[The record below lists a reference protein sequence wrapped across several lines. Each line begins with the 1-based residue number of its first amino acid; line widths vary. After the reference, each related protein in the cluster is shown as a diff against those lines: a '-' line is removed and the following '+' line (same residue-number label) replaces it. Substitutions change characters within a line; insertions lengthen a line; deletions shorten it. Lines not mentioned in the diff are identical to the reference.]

1 MSPPDSHLRFTK
13 LFVAAQPSLYGYLMS
28 LVHDRQAADELI
40 QELAE
45 RLWHKF
51 PDYESSR
58 PFVAWGIGFA
68 RYLAMEWRRRQRRLP
83 LPLDDATLEALAE
96 AAEQDVPAQD
106 ARLEALRDCLRKLTD
121 RQREILRQRYEES
134 TPVAAMAATVPRL
147 TPPEASVRQ
156 RPRQRA
162 TQARRSSR
170 LMLSSRIGNSHQK
183 RPLRRRPPSMR
194 IICPRAPSPHGL

>member
-1 MSPPDSHLRFTK
+1 MSSPEPHLQFTK

-51 PDYESSR
+51 PDYDASR

-83 LPLDDATLEALAE
+83 LPLDEATLEALAE
-96 AAEQDVPAQD
+96 TAEDDLSAQD
-106 ARLEALRDCLRKLTD
+106 ARLEALRACLAKLTG
-121 RQREILRQRYEES
+121 RQREVLRQRYEES
-134 TPVAAMAATVPRL
+134 LPVAVIAESAQRTPMAVYKA
-147 TPPEASVRQ
+147 
-156 RPRQRA
+156 
-162 TQARRSSR
+162 
-170 LMLSSRIGNSHQK
+170 I
-183 RPLRRRPPSMR
+183 
-194 IICPRAPSPHGL
+194 

>member
-1 MSPPDSHLRFTK
+1 MSSLEPHLRFTR

-51 PDYESSR
+51 PQYDPER

-83 LPLDDATLEALAE
+83 LPLDQTTLDLLAD
-96 AAEQDVPAQD
+96 AAEPAAIEHD
-106 ARLEALRDCLRKLTD
+106 RRLEALRECLRKLSD
-121 RQREILRQRYEES
+121 RQQEVLRLRYEES
-134 TPVAAMAATVPRL
+134 TPVASIAESSQRTPMAVYKVLKQAHLALFACVTKTL
-147 TPPEASVRQ
+147 GGSAS
-156 RPRQRA
+156 
-162 TQARRSSR
+162 
-170 LMLSSRIGNSHQK
+170 
-183 RPLRRRPPSMR
+183 
-194 IICPRAPSPHGL
+194 

>member
-1 MSPPDSHLRFTK
+1 MDSAEPHLRFTR

-45 RLWHKF
+45 RLWRKF
-51 PDYESSR
+51 GDYDHSR

-83 LPLDDATLEALAE
+83 LPLDNATLEALAE
-96 AAEQDVPAQD
+96 ETERAMPEHA

-121 RQREILRQRYEES
+121 RQREILRLRYEES
-134 TPVAAMAATVPRL
+134 TPVADIALASRHTPMAVYKAIK
-147 TPPEASVRQ
+147 
-156 RPRQRA
+156 
-162 TQARRSSR
+162 QAHLSLFDCVSR
-170 LMLSSRIGNSHQK
+170 TLSRVGS
-183 RPLRRRPPSMR
+183 
-194 IICPRAPSPHGL
+194 

>member
-51 PDYESSR
+51 PDYDASR

-96 AAEQDVPAQD
+96 AAEQDLPAQD

-134 TPVAAMAATVPRL
+134 TPVAVIADAAHRTPMAVYKAIKQAHLALFDCVTRRL
-147 TPPEASVRQ
+147 GPT
-156 RPRQRA
+156 
-162 TQARRSSR
+162 SS
-170 LMLSSRIGNSHQK
+170 
-183 RPLRRRPPSMR
+183 
-194 IICPRAPSPHGL
+194 

>member
-1 MSPPDSHLRFTK
+1 MSYPEPHLQFTK

-51 PDYESSR
+51 PDYDASR

-83 LPLDDATLEALAE
+83 LPLDEATLEALAE
-96 AAEQDVPAQD
+96 TAEDDLSAQD
-106 ARLEALRDCLRKLTD
+106 ARLEALRVCLAKLTG
-121 RQREILRQRYEES
+121 RQREVLRQRYEES
-134 TPVAAMAATVPRL
+134 LPVAAIAV
-147 TPPEASVRQ
+147 S
-156 RPRQRA
+156 
-162 TQARRSSR
+162 ARRTPMAVYKAIKQAHMALFDCVTR
-170 LMLSSRIGNSHQK
+170 NLG
-183 RPLRRRPPSMR
+183 PSAR
-194 IICPRAPSPHGL
+194 